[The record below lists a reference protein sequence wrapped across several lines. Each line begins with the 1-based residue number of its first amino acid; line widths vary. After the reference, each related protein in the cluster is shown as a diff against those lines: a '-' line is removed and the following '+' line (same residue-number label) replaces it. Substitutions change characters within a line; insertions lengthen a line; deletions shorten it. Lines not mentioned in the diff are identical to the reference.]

1 MAISYH
7 PGQGVILA
15 CDYRNLVPPEMDKKR
30 PVIIMCKQIHER
42 TNLCTVVPIST
53 TPPEK
58 MMPYHLKLFIDP
70 PLPKPYENQHCWVKT
85 DLIMSVS
92 FQRLHLLTSG
102 KDKGGKR
109 IYDIRVL
116 NKSEF
121 RSVQHAMLIG
131 LGLQELTLHL

>member
-70 PLPKPYENQHCWVKT
+70 PLPEPYENQHCWVKT